1 MRNLTNPDEA
11 PVLGDLVQTT
21 SEGGTV
27 VTFNYMPPPTAEE
40 QAAMLA
46 RQWRDDQLSFFDKA
60 VQLEDYPNRVNIKL
74 YRAELRGWP
83 TAKDSDGNALFPDT
97 RPVLAID

>member
-27 VTFNYMPPPTAEE
+27 VTFNYMPPPSADE
-40 QAAMLA
+40 QAAMDA

-60 VQLEDYPNRVNIKL
+60 VQLTDWPNRDNIL
-74 YRAELRGWP
+74 VFRAALRAWP
-83 TAKDSDGNALFPDT
+83 ADADKFPDT
-97 RPVLAID
+97 RPVLATD